1 MKKLMALSLA
11 LLMTLSLAACGS
23 KTEQPSTGS
32 NSSDAEATG
41 FVPSKNVTWIC
52 TSSAGGGS
60 DIFSRQIADIMKNE
74 DLVNGQTIVIS
85 NETDGSGEVGRNKV
99 ATMKAGDADYT
110 LLTFNSGDLM
120 PMVQNTKNRSS
131 NFRILAIM
139 AVDKQLMFS
148 CPASDAKTD
157 YAKAGGDQ
165 NDFAAAIEA
174 AKNGTFVVIGGSKG
188 DDITTYQKL
197 LAEVGLTE
205 QQMGYITYDSTSD
218 AITAAL
224 GEPTLLG
231 KIMAASLL
239 GAASVGAFSLRESR
253 DDEKVTTESCEEI
266 PMTTITESWK
276 FKKTAGSMPRF
287 GTVAGLALPPAL
299 ALDYM
304 YNKWR
309 YGDMADVKAE
319 QPGISGMA
327 LKAGRFVKE
336 HPVLTTIGSGLIGS
350 QMLRMPRFG
359 RRIVPPVTMK
369 RQA

>member
-11 LLMTLSLAACGS
+11 LLMTLSLVACGS

-120 PMVQNTKNRSS
+120 PMVTNTANRSS

-139 AVDKQLMFS
+139 AVDKQLLFS
-148 CPASDAKTD
+148 CGSTTGKTD
-157 YAKAGGDQ
+157 YAKAGGDLT
-165 NDFAAAIEA
+165 DFAAAIEA
-174 AKNGTFVVIGGSKG
+174 AKNGTHIVIGGSKG
-188 DDITTYQKL
+188 DDIATYDAL
-197 LAEVGLTE
+197 LEELGITE
-205 QQMGYITYDSTSD
+205 DQMSYITYDSTGD

-224 GEPTLLG
+224 GGNLDFVISKPASASQYVESGDLTPVLALSTERFTGNLADAPTLSEIG
-231 KIMAASLL
+231 DYENVEVPVWRGVAAP
-239 GAASVGAFSLRESR
+239 AAMSDAAVEFWTEALQKVSETQAWN
-253 DDEKVTTESCEEI
+253 DEYLVPNQLISQYMNSTDA
-266 PMTTITESWK
+266 
-276 FKKTAGSMPRF
+276 TAYVSEYE
-287 GTVAGLALPPAL
+287 A
-299 ALDYM
+299 DYM
-304 YNKWR
+304 ATN
-309 YGDMADVKAE
+309 
-319 QPGISGMA
+319 
-327 LKAGRFVKE
+327 
-336 HPVLTTIGSGLIGS
+336 GLS
-350 QMLRMPRFG
+350 
-359 RRIVPPVTMK
+359 
-369 RQA
+369 

>member
-1 MKKLMALSLA
+1 MGRMFSMLPEALTELCERPSLMDT
-11 LLMTLSLAACGS
+11 LLHRVFAPC
-23 KTEQPSTGS
+23 P
-32 NSSDAEATG
+32 
-41 FVPSKNVTWIC
+41 
-52 TSSAGGGS
+52 
-60 DIFSRQIADIMKNE
+60 
-74 DLVNGQTIVIS
+74 
-85 NETDGSGEVGRNKV
+85 
-99 ATMKAGDADYT
+99 GDADSPVKRT
-110 LLTFNSGDLM
+110 LVIKVMRPVAELRIRMLTRMAPEGALEKIGEAFGQPLEGQIHYGRTLSERIRRDFDPRAENFA
-120 PMVQNTKNRSS
+120 PMTVKDKHGNVAVTAPYFVRNTAQQEVASR
-131 NFRILAIM
+131 
-139 AVDKQLMFS
+139 AVDI
-148 CPASDAKTD
+148 PTA
-157 YAKAGGDQ
+157 AGS
-165 NDFAAAIEA
+165 A
-174 AKNGTFVVIGGSKG
+174 
-188 DDITTYQKL
+188 
-197 LAEVGLTE
+197 LALG
-205 QQMGYITYDSTSD
+205 

-350 QMLRMPRFG
+350 QMLRMLRFG

>member
-1 MKKLMALSLA
+1 
-11 LLMTLSLAACGS
+11 
-23 KTEQPSTGS
+23 
-32 NSSDAEATG
+32 
-41 FVPSKNVTWIC
+41 
-52 TSSAGGGS
+52 
-60 DIFSRQIADIMKNE
+60 
-74 DLVNGQTIVIS
+74 
-85 NETDGSGEVGRNKV
+85 
-99 ATMKAGDADYT
+99 
-110 LLTFNSGDLM
+110 
-120 PMVQNTKNRSS
+120 
-131 NFRILAIM
+131 
-139 AVDKQLMFS
+139 
-148 CPASDAKTD
+148 
-157 YAKAGGDQ
+157 
-165 NDFAAAIEA
+165 
-174 AKNGTFVVIGGSKG
+174 
-188 DDITTYQKL
+188 
-197 LAEVGLTE
+197 
-205 QQMGYITYDSTSD
+205 
-218 AITAAL
+218 
-224 GEPTLLG
+224 
-231 KIMAASLL
+231 MAASLL

-336 HPVLTTIGSGLIGS
+336 HPVLTTTGSGLIGS